1 MIIAKD
7 LFENMLNSP
16 LRHLRGRVEIYQGS
30 ALALVC
36 SCHDRLVSFKVERTG
51 EKSKFFGYGISQKLT
66 VKLLDKER
74 ELNITK
80 DNTLEVEFG
89 VDVDYLYPYPKF
101 YVDDVS
107 RDETTNQ
114 LTIVA
119 YDVLANAS
127 KYIVSELEID
137 YFYTIN
143 QFAAA
148 IAARLGVP
156 LVIDATAAAAFETYY
171 ENGAN
176 FEGTETLREALNA
189 IAEATQTIYYI
200 DHNWNLTFK
209 RLDMVSEP
217 VATISKERYF
227 NLNVK
232 DNYTL
237 AEIAHATELGDNLTT
252 TTGNAGVTQYVRNNP
267 FWELREDT
275 ATLLDNAIAAI
286 GGLNITQFDCDWR
299 GNYLL
304 EIGDKIGLVTK
315 DDNLITSFIL
325 DDVIEFNGSLKQ
337 KTQWEYQGNDSETAS
352 NPTSLG
358 EIIKQTYAKVDKANK
373 QIEMVASET
382 SANKDAIATI
392 RLDTESIAA
401 SVAKIEKTTTEALDN
416 ANNNIATLT
425 SKVEAQ
431 ITAEDVRLEIT
442 NELANGVNTVS
453 TGKGYTFDD
462 TGLTIEDINPDTN
475 NVIKTTVSN
484 NGMVVNA
491 NNNDV
496 LTANDE
502 GVQAKDLHATTY
514 LIIGENSR
522 FEDYN
527 GRTGCFWIG
536 G

>member
-1 MIIAKD
+1 MIIAKNVFND
-7 LFENMLNSP
+7 MLNSP

-36 SCHDRLVSFKVERTG
+36 SCHDRLISFKVERTG

-66 VKLLDKER
+66 VELLDKDR

-89 VDVDYLYPYPKF
+89 VDVDYIYPYPLF

-119 YDVLANAS
+119 YDVLTNAS
-127 KYIVSELEID
+127 NYSVSELEID
-137 YFYTIN
+137 YFYTIK
-143 QFAAA
+143 QFTAA
-148 IAARLGVP
+148 IASRLGVP
-156 LVIDATAAAAFETYY
+156 FIIDKRAAAAFETYY
-171 ENGAN
+171 EAGAN

-189 IAEATQTIYYI
+189 IAEVTQTIYYI
-200 DHNWNLTFK
+200 DNNWNLTFK
-209 RLDMVSEP
+209 RLDIEGSP
-217 VATISKERYF
+217 VATISKDKYF
-227 NLNVK
+227 SLKAK
-232 DNYTL
+232 DKYTL

-275 ATLLDNAIAAI
+275 ATLLDNAIAAV
-286 GGLNITQFDCDWR
+286 GGITITQFDCEWR

-304 EIGDKIGLVTK
+304 EIGDKIDLVTK

-325 DDVIEFNGSLKQ
+325 DDTVEFNGSLKG
-337 KTQWEYQGNDSETAS
+337 KTQWEYQGSDSETSS

-358 EIIKQTYAKVDKANK
+358 EVIKQTYAKVDKANK
-373 QIEMVASET
+373 QIEMVVSET
-382 SANKDAIATI
+382 NANKDAIAAL
-392 RLDTESIAA
+392 RLDTESITA
-401 SVAKIEKTTTEALDN
+401 SVSKIEEATTEALDSTN
-416 ANNNIATLT
+416 ENIALLT

-431 ITAEDVRLEIT
+431 ITAEDVKLVIS

-475 NVIKTTVSN
+475 NAIKTTVSN

-496 LTANDE
+496 LTANDS